1 MLRESSATFRSKMTV
16 TWKSIVLSTWADD
29 KPFAEFKESKRFVYC
44 FAIMIGIFKYAF
56 LEHVFE
62 HFKKANPSVQRQTEN
77 LLPSTDEIS

>member
-1 MLRESSATFRSKMTV
+1 
-16 TWKSIVLSTWADD
+16 
-29 KPFAEFKESKRFVYC
+29 
-44 FAIMIGIFKYAF
+44 MIGIFKYAF